1 MNLVSIQNLK
11 FGYTSDIVLD
21 GLSLEVAEGEVCAI
35 LGENGT
41 GKSTLLKL
49 LLGEIKPQQGKIE
62 LFGKNPCKLKSYKAI
77 GYVPQIQTM
86 HKIAFPMT
94 CLELVTLNLYEGMGL
109 IKIPSKADKA
119 KGIKVLQDMGLGE
132 YIHTPLN
139 ELSGGFQ
146 QRAMIARAMINEPSL
161 LILDEP
167 TAGVDKGSKV
177 AFLKLVK
184 RLNDEK
190 NLTIIVV
197 THEVDLVQQHLE
209 LDHIYKMDDGRLVEQ
224 TVRAEA

>member
-1 MNLVSIQNLK
+1 MNVVSIQDLK
-11 FGYTSDIVLD
+11 FGYTSDIVLQ
-21 GLSLEVAEGEVCAI
+21 GLDLTVEAGEICAI

-41 GKSTLLKL
+41 GKSSLLKL
-49 LLGEIKPQQGKIE
+49 ILGELKPQGGSVQ
-62 LFGKNPCKLKSYKAI
+62 LFGKAPTRLKSFKDI

-94 CLELVTLNLYEGMGL
+94 CLEMVTLNLYEGMGL
-109 IKIPSKADKA
+109 IKIPSKTQKA
-119 KGIKVLQDMGLGE
+119 KGIKVLQNMGLGE

-146 QRAMIARAMINEPSL
+146 QRAMIARAMINDPSL

-167 TAGVDKGSKV
+167 TAGVDKSSKV
-177 AFLKLVK
+177 GFLKLVQ

-190 NLTIIVV
+190 DLTIIVV
-197 THEVDLVQQHLE
+197 THELDLVQEHLA
-209 LDHIYKMDDGRLVEQ
+209 LDHAYKMEDGRLIEQ
-224 TVRAEA
+224 ALQTNS